1 MAMGRRALVPA
12 AIVALLAAPAALAE
26 GAANPLPPAMV
37 EMLRSAG
44 VCPEHGDCLATPD
57 LKQRAMAAAKRTEQ
71 WTPVPPKVMPAAVVG
86 APPSDAIVLFDG
98 KTIDQWVSADDH
110 SAARWPVR
118 DGVLYVDKSLG
129 NIETKQHFRDYQLHL
144 EFREP
149 KDVAGEG
156 QERGNSGLFLAS
168 TGPGDAGY
176 EIQIMDS
183 WSGSTYVNGQAAS
196 IYKQAA
202 PLVNAS
208 RAPGEWQSYDVV
220 WTAPRFTS
228 DGSLEAPA
236 YVTLFHNGVLV
247 QNHVRLAGETVFLGK
262 PAYRLYDRAAIKLQA
277 HRDPSVPTVSYRN
290 IWVRDLGGGK

>member
-1 MAMGRRALVPA
+1 MKALASAAAVALV
-12 AIVALLAAPAALAE
+12 VASPVLAE
-26 GAANPLPPAMV
+26 GPPGPVPPAMA

-57 LKQRAMAAAKRTEQ
+57 LRQRAMEAAKQTEQ
-71 WTPVPPKVMPAAVVG
+71 WTPVPPKVMPAAIVG
-86 APPSDAIVLFDG
+86 APPGDAIVLFDG
-98 KTIDQWVSADDH
+98 RNIDQWVSTNDH
-110 SAARWPVR
+110 TPARWPVR

-129 NIETKQHFRDYQLHL
+129 NIETRQHFRDYQLHL

-168 TGPGDAGY
+168 TGPDDAGY

-220 WTAPRFTS
+220 WTAPRFKA

-236 YVTLFHNGVLV
+236 DVTLFHNGVLV
-247 QNHVRLAGETVFLGK
+247 QHHVRLAGETVFLGK
-262 PAYRLYDRAAIKLQA
+262 PAYHRYDRAAIKLQA

-290 IWVRDLGGGK
+290 IWVRDLDGGQ